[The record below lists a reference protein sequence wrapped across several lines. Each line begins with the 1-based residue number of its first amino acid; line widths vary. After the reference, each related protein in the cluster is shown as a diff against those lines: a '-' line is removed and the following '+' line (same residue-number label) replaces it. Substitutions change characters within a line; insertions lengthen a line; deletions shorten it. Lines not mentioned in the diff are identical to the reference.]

1 MTTTT
6 STTTGSISSAGIGSG
21 LDVKGII
28 SSLMAVESH
37 PLTLLQNKASTVT
50 TEISAVGQ
58 IQSLTSTMADK
69 ARALSGSSLWTQTTS
84 SSADPT
90 VVTADTSTGTAIAGD
105 YSVSVQQLAQGQT
118 VTSTALP
125 SAASTLNAGTLTIQ
139 LGTYV
144 SDGATPATTTFT
156 NQPAASAVSITIGAG
171 ETSLSAIRDKINA
184 ANAGVSASIITDANG
199 SRLSL
204 RSTTTGAANGF
215 KITATEAVDD
225 GNPATGLS
233 SLNFDATG
241 ATSQLALNQF
251 ALNAKAT
258 VNGIAIESATNKLS
272 NISDGLSLTL
282 LKKSDTPVDVN
293 VASDTASMQ
302 KAITDFVSAYSALQ
316 SYISLQTKYD
326 ASTTVAAGTA
336 RKDGPLEGDP
346 SIIGFQNQLRG
357 IVNTT
362 STTSSLFS
370 RLSDIGVAVQKDGTL
385 SIASANKLTA
395 ALSHPDEL
403 QKLFATQGS
412 TNDNTGIAV
421 RFATMADRAVGVD
434 GALFSRSD
442 GLKGE
447 LSRNSKQQDDM
458 QVHLDATQARLTAQY
473 QALDTTMSKMNALS
487 SYVTQQV
494 ALMQKSGA

>member
-1 MTTTT
+1 MSTTT

-28 SSLMAVESH
+28 SSLMAVESQ

-69 ARALSGSSLWTQTTS
+69 ARALSSSSLWTQTTS
-84 SSADPT
+84 STADPT
-90 VVTADTSTGTAIAGD
+90 VVTADTSTGTAAAGD

-118 VTSTALP
+118 VTS
-125 SAASTLNAGTLTIQ
+125 SVAAGTGLNAGTLTIQ
-139 LGTYV
+139 LGSYT
-144 SDGATPATTTFT
+144 SDGLLPPTTTFA
-156 NQPAASAVSITIGAG
+156 NAASSAVNITIGAG
-171 ETSLSAIRDKINA
+171 DTSLGAIRDKINA

-204 RSTTTGAANGF
+204 RSTTTGVANGF
-215 KITATEAVDD
+215 KITAAETTDD

-233 SLNFDATG
+233 ALAFDGSTG
-241 ATSQLALNQF
+241 AATSQMSLNQS

-272 NISDGLSLTL
+272 NVSDGLSLTL

-293 VASDTASMQ
+293 VSIDTASMQ
-302 KAITDFVSAYSALQ
+302 KAITDFVSSYSALQ

-326 ASTTVAAGTA
+326 ASTAVTAGTS
-336 RKDGPLEGDP
+336 RQDGPLEGDP
-346 SIIGFQNQLRG
+346 SIVGFQNALRG
-357 IVNTT
+357 VVNTT
-362 STTSSLFS
+362 SSTSSMFS
-370 RLSDIGVAVQKDGTL
+370 RLSDIGIAVQKDGTL
-385 SIASANKLTA
+385 AISNQTKLTA
-395 ALSHPDEL
+395 GLNNPGEL
-403 QKLFATQGS
+403 QKLFATQGT
-412 TNDNTGIAV
+412 TNENTGIAV
-421 RFATMADRAVGVD
+421 RFAQMGDRAVGMD
-434 GALFSRSD
+434 GALFSRNA

-447 LSRNSKQQDDM
+447 LSRNQKQQDDM
-458 QVHLDATQARLTAQY
+458 QVHLDATQTRLTAQY
-473 QALDTTMSKMNALS
+473 QALDTTMSKMSALS

-494 ALMQKSGA
+494 ALMQKSA

>member
-1 MTTTT
+1 MSTTT

-28 SSLMAVESH
+28 SSLMAVESQ

-69 ARALSGSSLWTQTTS
+69 ARALSTSSLWTQTTS

-90 VVTADTSTGTAIAGD
+90 IVTADTSAGTAAAGD

-118 VTSTALP
+118 VTS
-125 SAASTLNAGTLTIQ
+125 SVAAGTGLNAGTLTIQ
-139 LGTYV
+139 IGNYT
-144 SDGATPATTTFT
+144 SDGLTPSTTSFANATGS
-156 NQPAASAVSITIGAG
+156 SAVNVQIGAG
-171 ETSLSAIRDKINA
+171 DTSLNAIRDKINA
-184 ANAGVSASIITDANG
+184 ANAGVSASIITDATG

-204 RSTTTGAANGF
+204 RSTTTGAVNGF
-215 KITATEAVDD
+215 KITATEATDD
-225 GNPATGLS
+225 GNPSTGLS
-233 SLNFDATG
+233 SLSFDGSSG
-241 ATSQLALNQF
+241 ATSSQLTLNQY

-293 VASDTASMQ
+293 VAIDTASMQ
-302 KAITDFVSAYSALQ
+302 KAIADFVSAYSSLQ

-326 ASTTVAAGTA
+326 ASTAVAAGTA
-336 RKDGPLEGDP
+336 RHDGPLEGDP
-346 SIIGFQNQLRG
+346 SIVGFQNQLHG
-357 IVNTT
+357 VINTT
-362 STTSSLFS
+362 SVTSVAFS
-370 RLSDIGVAVQKDGTL
+370 RLSDIGIAVQKDGTL
-385 SIASANKLTA
+385 AVSNQNKLTA
-395 ALSHPDEL
+395 ALANPTEL
-403 QKLFATQGS
+403 HKLLATQG
-412 TNDNTGIAV
+412 TNDQNTGIMT
-421 RFATMADRAVGVD
+421 RFAAMGDRATSVD

-447 LSRNSKQQDDM
+447 LSRNQKQQDDM
-458 QVHLDATQARLTAQY
+458 QVHLDATQTRLTAQY
-473 QALDTTMSKMNALS
+473 QALDTTMSKMSALS

-494 ALMQKSGA
+494 ALMQKSG